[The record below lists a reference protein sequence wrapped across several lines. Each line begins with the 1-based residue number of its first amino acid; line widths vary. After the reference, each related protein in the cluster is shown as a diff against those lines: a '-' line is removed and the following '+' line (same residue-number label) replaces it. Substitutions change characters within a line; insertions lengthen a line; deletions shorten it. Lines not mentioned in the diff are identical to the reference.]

1 MRGYARTVQLA
12 LSIISQFALDIVDAS
27 TTNEIYEAYIKAT
40 RGNLVQSLPEPIKGR
55 TIRQIKKLWVEKSPE
70 FASEIISS
78 FTSSM
83 SGLSTGVELYNE
95 YSRIVL
101 GEYIA
106 SLPDPLRGETIDR
119 LANIWLAETQRRRG
133 STSFGTKDTSNLH
146 LLQRLAKRNGI
157 SIFKMRKDK
166 KGYTRTLLTI
176 PQLKSRLTRHGIS
189 YKMKMKM
196 KMNRFGM
203 PESSEPIRSYAQ
215 VAREAVETEN
225 LGAPVRVLLD
235 RVLARIEVPAP
246 ATNRTD
252 LLEAY
257 RLIRMFPQASLES
270 TRAQRNLDDAESRSR
285 IAWRTGIGGSG
296 DIETTTFTEGFVGND
311 RDIVLPRITS
321 GRLPRWE
328 MLRYI
333 PNNSNPRDRT
343 PTGDTYENYTTGYNI

>member
-12 LSIISQFALDIVDAS
+12 LSIISQFASDIVDAS

-55 TIRQIKKLWVEKSPE
+55 TIRQIEKLWADKSPE

-83 SGLSTGVELYNE
+83 SGLSTGVDLYNE
-95 YSRIVL
+95 YSKIVL
-101 GEYIA
+101 GEHIA
-106 SLPDPLRGETIDR
+106 SLPQPLRGETIGR
-119 LANIWLAETQRRRG
+119 LADIWFAETQRRRG
-133 STSFGTKDTSNLH
+133 STSFGKSILH

-166 KGYTRTLLTI
+166 KGYTKILLTI
-176 PQLKSRLTRHGIS
+176 PQLKSRLTKHGIS
-189 YKMKMKM
+189 YKN
-196 KMNRFGM
+196 NRFGM
-203 PESSEPIRSYAQ
+203 QSSSEPGRTYAQ
-215 VAREAVETEN
+215 VAREAVETES
-225 LGAPVRVLLD
+225 LGAPVRVLLE

-246 ATNRTD
+246 ATNRAD

-270 TRAQRNLDDAESRSR
+270 TRAQRDLDNAETRSR
-285 IAWRTGIGGSG
+285 VAWRTGIGGSG
-296 DIETTTFTEGFVGND
+296 DIETTIPTEGFRGND

-333 PNNSNPRDRT
+333 RTANPHDKT
-343 PTGDTYENYTTGYNI
+343 PTGDTNDNYPTGYNTFD

>member
-1 MRGYARTVQLA
+1 MKGYARTVQLA
-12 LSIISQFALDIVDAS
+12 LSIISQFASDTVDAS

-55 TIRQIKKLWVEKSPE
+55 TIRQIEKLWAEKSPE

-83 SGLSTGVELYNE
+83 SGLSTGMDLYNE
-95 YSRIVL
+95 YSKIVL

-106 SLPDPLRGETIDR
+106 ILPQPLRGETIDR
-119 LANIWLAETQRRRG
+119 LAGIWLAETQRRRG
-133 STSFGTKDTSNLH
+133 RTSFGKKDTSILH
-146 LLQRLAKRNGI
+146 FLQKLAKRNRI
-157 SIFKMRKDK
+157 SIFKMRKDR
-166 KGYTRTLLTI
+166 KGYTKTLLSV

-189 YKMKMKM
+189 YKMKT
-196 KMNRFGM
+196 NRFGM
-203 PESSEPIRSYAQ
+203 QSSSEPGRSYAQ
-215 VAREAVETEN
+215 VAREAIETES
-225 LGAPVRVLLD
+225 LGAPVRVLLE

-246 ATNRTD
+246 ATNRAD

-257 RLIRMFPQASLES
+257 RLIRMLPQASLES
-270 TRAQRNLDDAESRSR
+270 TRAQRDLDSAETRSR
-285 IAWRTGIGGSG
+285 LEWRTGIGGSR
-296 DIETTTFTEGFVGND
+296 DIETTTFTEGFRGND

-333 PNNSNPRDRT
+333 RNANPRDRT
-343 PTGDTYENYTTGYNI
+343 PTGDTYDNYQTGYTD

>member
-12 LSIISQFALDIVDAS
+12 LSIISQFASDIVDAS
-27 TTNEIYEAYIKAT
+27 TPNKIYEAYIQAT

-55 TIRQIKKLWVEKSPE
+55 TIRQIEKLWAEKSPE

-83 SGLSTGVELYNE
+83 SGLSTGMDLYTE
-95 YSRIVL
+95 YSKIVL

-106 SLPDPLRGETIDR
+106 SLPQPLRGETIDR
-119 LANIWLAETQRRRG
+119 LASIWLAETQRRRG
-133 STSFGTKDTSNLH
+133 STSFGTSILH
-146 LLQRLAKRNGI
+146 FLQKLAKYNKI
-157 SIFKMRKDK
+157 SIFKLRKDR
-166 KGYTRTLLTI
+166 KGYTKTLLSV

-189 YKMKMKM
+189 YKM
-196 KMNRFGM
+196 NRFGM
-203 PESSEPIRSYAQ
+203 PESSQIPSRSYAQ
-215 VAREAVETEN
+215 VAREAVETES
-225 LGAPVRVLLD
+225 LGAPIRVLLE

-246 ATNRTD
+246 ATNRAD

-257 RLIRMFPQASLES
+257 RLIRMLPQASLES
-270 TRAQRNLDDAESRSR
+270 TRAQRDLDSAETRSR
-285 IAWRTGIGGSG
+285 LEWRTGIGGSR
-296 DIETTTFTEGFVGND
+296 DIETTTFTEGFRGND

-333 PNNSNPRDRT
+333 RNVNPRDRT
-343 PTGDTYENYTTGYNI
+343 PTGDTYDNYPTGYTN

>member
-12 LSIISQFALDIVDAS
+12 LSIISQFASDIVDAS

-55 TIRQIKKLWVEKSPE
+55 TIRQIEKLWTEKSPE

-83 SGLSTGVELYNE
+83 SGLSTGVDLYNE
-95 YSRIVL
+95 YSKIVL

-106 SLPDPLRGETIDR
+106 ILPQPLRSETIDR
-119 LANIWLAETQRRRG
+119 IAGIWLAETQRRRG
-133 STSFGTKDTSNLH
+133 STSFGKSILH

-157 SIFKMRKDK
+157 SIFKMRKDR
-166 KGYTRTLLTI
+166 KGYTKILLTI
-176 PQLKSRLTRHGIS
+176 PQLKSRLTKHGIS
-189 YKMKMKM
+189 YKMNK
-196 KMNRFGM
+196 FGM
-203 PESSEPIRSYAQ
+203 PGRTYAQ
-215 VAREAVETEN
+215 VAREAVETES
-225 LGAPVRVLLD
+225 LGAPVRVLLE

-246 ATNRTD
+246 ATNRAD

-257 RLIRMFPQASLES
+257 RLIRMLPQASLES
-270 TRAQRNLDDAESRSR
+270 TRAQRDLDSAETRSR
-285 IAWRTGIGGSG
+285 VAWRTGIGGSG
-296 DIETTTFTEGFVGND
+296 DIETTTFTEGFIGND
-311 RDIVLPRITS
+311 SEIVLPRITS

-333 PNNSNPRDRT
+333 RTANPRDRT
-343 PTGDTYENYTTGYNI
+343 PTGDTYDNYPTGYNIFD

>member
-1 MRGYARTVQLA
+1 
-12 LSIISQFALDIVDAS
+12 
-27 TTNEIYEAYIKAT
+27 
-40 RGNLVQSLPEPIKGR
+40 
-55 TIRQIKKLWVEKSPE
+55 
-70 FASEIISS
+70 
-78 FTSSM
+78 
-83 SGLSTGVELYNE
+83 
-95 YSRIVL
+95 
-101 GEYIA
+101 
-106 SLPDPLRGETIDR
+106 
-119 LANIWLAETQRRRG
+119 
-133 STSFGTKDTSNLH
+133 LH

-157 SIFKMRKDK
+157 SIFKMRKDR

-189 YKMKMKM
+189 YKMNK
-196 KMNRFGM
+196 FGM

-215 VAREAVETEN
+215 VAREAVETES

-235 RVLARIEVPAP
+235 RVLARIEVAAP
-246 ATNRTD
+246 ATNRAD

-270 TRAQRNLDDAESRSR
+270 TRAQRNLDDAERRSR

-311 RDIVLPRITS
+311 RDIVFPRITS

-333 PNNSNPRDRT
+333 QNNSNPRDRT
-343 PTGDTYENYTTGYNI
+343 PTGDTYENYTTGYNISV

>member
-12 LSIISQFALDIVDAS
+12 LSIISQFASDIVDAS

-55 TIRQIKKLWVEKSPE
+55 TIRQIEKLWAEKSPE

-83 SGLSTGVELYNE
+83 SGLSTGMDLYTE
-95 YSRIVL
+95 YRAIVL
-101 GEYIA
+101 GEHIA
-106 SLPDPLRGETIDR
+106 SLPQPLQGETIGR
-119 LANIWLAETQRRRG
+119 LADIWLAETQRRRG
-133 STSFGTKDTSNLH
+133 STSFGTNFLH
-146 LLQRLAKRNGI
+146 LLQKLAKYNRI
-157 SIFKMRKDK
+157 SIFKLRKDR

-189 YKMKMKM
+189 YKM
-196 KMNRFGM
+196 NNFGM
-203 PESSEPIRSYAQ
+203 PGSSEPGRTYAQ
-215 VAREAVETEN
+215 VAREAVETES
-225 LGAPVRVLLD
+225 LGAPVRVLLE

-246 ATNRTD
+246 STNRAD

-257 RLIRMFPQASLES
+257 RLIRMLPQASLES
-270 TRAQRNLDDAESRSR
+270 TRAQRDLDSAETRSR
-285 IAWRTGIGGSG
+285 LEWRTGIGGSR
-296 DIETTTFTEGFVGND
+296 DVESTTFTEGFRGND
-311 RDIVLPRITS
+311 RDIILPRITS

-333 PNNSNPRDRT
+333 RNLNPRDRT
-343 PTGDTYENYTTGYNI
+343 PTGDTYDNYPTGYTD